1 MHVVVVDTNIIIST
15 LLGKSYPY
23 LITREL
29 ILKKRILC
37 IVSDEVTNEYHKVIS
52 YEKFR
57 SIPKFKE
64 ESIELIDDIQSV
76 AVNVRARKNFS
87 VLKDKDDNKFLDLAY
102 ASNADFLI
110 TGNTK
115 HFPFGKFE
123 NTEIIS
129 PQKYWTTYWK

>member
-37 IVSDEVTNEYHKVIS
+37 ILSDEVLNEYRNVIS
-52 YEKFR
+52 YKKFR
-57 SIPKFKE
+57 SISKFKE
-64 ESIELIDDIQSV
+64 ESIELLGDVQSV
-76 AVNVRARKNFS
+76 AVTIRTRKSFS
-87 VLKDKDDNKFLDLAY
+87 ILKDKDDNKFLDLAY
-102 ASNADFLI
+102 ASKADFLI
-110 TGNTK
+110 TGNSK

-129 PQKYWTTYWK
+129 PQKYWNAYWK